1 MILSIVTNLSIGSL
15 ILLFFWVFAGSLGVP
30 GGAITM
36 IAYGS
41 LAGSVS
47 KLILFMIISFVAA
60 VIGDIL
66 AYELARRLSNKL
78 RDKLRKF
85 FFFKNN
91 EPKVRSLLNK
101 YGFYIIFFTRFALVN
116 LCAVVSYVSGLEKV
130 NRKKFIF
137 AVISG
142 ELLFAIIYPLIGFTL
157 GEIFS
162 SLINA
167 INYFIIAILLIILI
181 IYFVGSNFYKRVKF

>member
-78 RDKLRKF
+78 RDKLRKLLF
-85 FFFKNN
+85 FRNN

-116 LCAVVSYVSGLEKV
+116 LCAVTSYVSGLEKI
-130 NRKKFIF
+130 NRKKFIL

>member
-1 MILSIVTNLSIGSL
+1 MILSIVTNLSVGSL

-47 KLILFMIISFVAA
+47 KLILFMVISFVAA

-66 AYELARRLSNKL
+66 AYELARKLSNKL
-78 RDKLRKF
+78 RDKLRNF
-85 FFFKNN
+85 FFFRNN
-91 EPKVRSLLNK
+91 EPKARNLLNK

-142 ELLFAIIYPLIGFTL
+142 EFLFAIIYPLIGFTL

-167 INYFIIAILLIILI
+167 INYFIVAILLIILI
-181 IYFVGSNFYKRVKF
+181 IYFVGPNLYKRFKF

>member
-1 MILSIVTNLSIGSL
+1 MILSTIANLNIGSA
-15 ILLFFWVFAGSLGVP
+15 ILLFFWVFAGSLGIP

-47 KLILFMIISFVAA
+47 KLILFIIISFVAA

-78 RDKLRKF
+78 RNKLRNFSF
-85 FFFKNN
+85 FRNN

-101 YGFYIIFFTRFALVN
+101 YGFYIIFFTRFGLVN
-116 LCAVVSYVSGLEKV
+116 LCAVTSYVSGLEKI

-142 ELLFAIIYPLIGFTL
+142 EFLFAIIYPLMGYTL

-162 SLINA
+162 NLINA
-167 INYFIIAILLIILI
+167 INYFVVGILLFILV
-181 IYFVGSNFYKRVKF
+181 IYLIWSNFYKKVKF

>member
-1 MILSIVTNLSIGSL
+1 MILSIIANLNIGGA
-15 ILLFFWVFAGSLGVP
+15 ILLFLWVFAGSLGIP
-30 GGAITM
+30 GGAIIM

-41 LAGSVS
+41 LAESVS
-47 KLILFMIISFVAA
+47 KLILFMMISFVAA

-85 FFFKNN
+85 LFFRNN

-116 LCAVVSYVSGLEKV
+116 LCAVTSYVSGLEKV

-142 ELLFAIIYPLIGFTL
+142 ELLFAIIYPLIGYTL

-162 SLINA
+162 NLINA
-167 INYFIIAILLIILI
+167 INYFVVGILLLILI
-181 IYFVGSNFYKRVKF
+181 IYLIRSNFYKKSKY